1 MSDIL
6 TPEQR
11 SRHMARIR
19 GRDTKPEL
27 LVRRALHARGFRY
40 RLHAK
45 ELPGR
50 PDMVFPRRR
59 AVVLVHG
66 CFWHGHDCPLF
77 RLPGSR
83 REFWE
88 AKISGNRTRDGVVLA
103 RLLELGWRALQVWE
117 CGFRGPG
124 KLGLDTVIDQ
134 CEAWLRSDSVDG
146 EVRGVA

>member
-1 MSDIL
+1 
-6 TPEQR
+6 
-11 SRHMARIR
+11 MARIR

-59 AVVLVHG
+59 AVILVHG

-88 AKISGNRTRDGVVLA
+88 AKITGNRARDGVVLA
-103 RLLELGWRALQVWE
+103 RLRELGWRALLVWE

-124 KLGLDTVIDQ
+124 QLGLDVVVDR
-134 CEAWLRSDSVDG
+134 CESWLCSDEAAG
-146 EVRGVA
+146 EVRGAV